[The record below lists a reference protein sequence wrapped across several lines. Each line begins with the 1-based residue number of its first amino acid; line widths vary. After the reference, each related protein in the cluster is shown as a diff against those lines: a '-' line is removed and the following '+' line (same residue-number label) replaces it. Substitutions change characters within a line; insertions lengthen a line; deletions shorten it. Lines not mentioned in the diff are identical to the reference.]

1 MSSENFCFERISMF
15 GMRVQSVSSLCECLF
30 VECLERIA
38 LVWPK
43 TSFWVLW
50 NGGRPH
56 YRPSNKKI
64 GTHTPPKKKIHHRH
78 HVAIH
83 TFLACWT
90 TTWDSCRA
98 ILVVL
103 GVTVARFFNLAI
115 PWCFHVQAPDAASMY
130 ILGGLAFCHMVG
142 TNKHEWTKTSVFWK
156 PG

>member
-1 MSSENFCFERISMF
+1 MGRFFMSSENFCFERISMF

-64 GTHTPPKKKIHHRH
+64 GTHTPPKKKNTPQTPCSNTYIFSMLNYHLGLLSCYLSSFR
-78 HVAIH
+78 
-83 TFLACWT
+83 C
-90 TTWDSCRA
+90 DSCKVFQPCHS
-98 ILVVL
+98 LVFPCSS
-103 GVTVARFFNLAI
+103 A
-115 PWCFHVQAPDAASMY
+115 WCSQHVY
-130 ILGGLAFCHMVG
+130 FGGFSFLPYG
-142 TNKHEWTKTSVFWK
+142 GNE
-156 PG
+156 